1 MGLNERVFFL
11 RKAREAERLA
21 ATLPDEQDPLT
32 KLGYLEVAVTFET
45 VSGERVEL
53 TLGGGGGG

>member
-21 ATLPDEQDPLT
+21 ATLPDEQDR
-32 KLGYLEVAVTFET
+32 AVWQNIAEEYERLAKEK
-45 VSGERVEL
+45 GEIKKSAPSDRR
-53 TLGGGGGG
+53 